1 MGSGN
6 SPIAKQINPLPELVR
21 PMAHIV
27 MADDGITFDGRTLEE
42 RPLGGA
48 ETSFI
53 EMANALAARGH
64 RVEVYNKCEAEIT
77 HRGVAW
83 KPLAQGVPICA
94 DLYIPNRGD
103 KLLKLCPGARRVI
116 FWIHNPAGYLL
127 KWRYQWKLA
136 WRRPVIVFS
145 GASHASTYPGWAFE
159 GGREIV
165 PYGLTD
171 IFAHGVERSPP
182 PPRVV
187 FTSNPMRSLDWL
199 LDLWESRIRPAVPTA
214 ELHIFAGTATYG
226 AAGQAK
232 ASKMSPVLDR
242 AAGLSGV
249 GVVLR
254 GPVPKAQLVQEL
266 AAARAQLYRGD
277 IGETFC
283 SAVAEAQAMGVPGV
297 IEDIAC
303 MSERIHHDETGF
315 VTTGAEAFA
324 AAGIRLLTD
333 DALWLRCHRACLAR
347 QRSWGWDQ
355 AAAEFEKIAG
365 VADGNG

>member
-1 MGSGN
+1 
-6 SPIAKQINPLPELVR
+6 
-21 PMAHIV
+21 MARIV
-27 MADDGITFDGRTLEE
+27 MADDGIRFDGRTLEE

-64 RVEVYNKCEAEIT
+64 DVLVCNKCDAEVV
-77 HRGVAW
+77 HRGVTW
-83 KPLAQGVPICA
+83 RPLSRGVPETA

-103 KLLKLCPGARRVI
+103 KLLTLCRGARRVI

-145 GASHASTYPGWAFE
+145 GASHASTYPAWGFA
-159 GGREIV
+159 GGRDVV

-171 IFAHGVERSPP
+171 IFCHATPRPVP
-182 PPRVV
+182 PPRAV

-199 LDLWESRIRPAVPTA
+199 LDRWESRIRPAVPAA
-214 ELHIFAGTATYG
+214 ELHIFAGSATYG
-226 AAGQAK
+226 AAGDAK
-232 ASKMSPVLDR
+232 AAKMGPVLDR
-242 AAGLSGV
+242 AAAMTRL

-254 GPVPKAQLVQEL
+254 GPVPKAQLVEEL
-266 AAARAQLYRGD
+266 AQARVQLYRGD

-303 MSERIHHDETGF
+303 MPERIRDGETGF
-315 VTTGAEAFA
+315 VVATPEAFA
-324 AAGIRLLTD
+324 AAAIRLLAD
-333 DALWLRCHRACLAR
+333 DATWLAQHRNCLER
-347 QRSWGWDQ
+347 QRHWRWSH
-355 AAAEFEKIAG
+355 AAAEFERIAG
-365 VADGNG
+365 LA

>member
-1 MGSGN
+1 
-6 SPIAKQINPLPELVR
+6 
-21 PMAHIV
+21 MARIV
-27 MADDGITFDGRTLEE
+27 MTDDGISFDGRTLEE

-53 EMANALAARGH
+53 EMANALARRGH
-64 RVEVYNKCEAEIT
+64 DVLVCNKCEAEIV
-77 HRGVAW
+77 HKGVTW
-83 KPLAQGVPICA
+83 RPLAQGVPETA

-103 KLLKLCPGARRVI
+103 KLLTRCRGAAKVI

-136 WRRPVIVFS
+136 WRRPIIVFS
-145 GASHASTYPGWAFE
+145 GASHAGTYPGWAMA

-171 IFAHGVERSPP
+171 IFCHAGPRDQPP

-214 ELHIFAGTATYG
+214 ELHVFAGMATYG
-226 AAGQAK
+226 AAGTAK
-232 ASKMSPVLDR
+232 AGKMGPVLDR
-242 AAGLSGV
+242 AARLTQQGV
-249 GVVLR
+249 ILR
-254 GPVPKAQLVQEL
+254 GPVPKGQLVDEL
-266 AAARAQLYRGD
+266 AAARALLYRGD

-283 SAVAEAQAMGVPGV
+283 SAVAEAQAMGVPAV
-297 IEDIAC
+297 LQDIAC
-303 MSERIHHDETGF
+303 MRERVVEGETGWA
-315 VTTGAEAFA
+315 TRDDRDFA
-324 AAGIRLLTD
+324 AKAIAVLSD
-333 DALWLRCHRACLAR
+333 DALWLRLHHACLDK

-355 AAAEFEKIAG
+355 AALEFERIAG
-365 VADGNG
+365 WR

>member
-1 MGSGN
+1 
-6 SPIAKQINPLPELVR
+6 
-21 PMAHIV
+21 MAHIV
-27 MADDGITFDGRTLEE
+27 MADDGIVFDGRTLEE

-64 RVEVYNKCEAEIT
+64 RVEVYNKCEAEIV
-77 HRGVAW
+77 HRGVTW
-83 KPLAQGVPICA
+83 RPLSHGIPICA

-103 KLLKLCPGARRVI
+103 KLLKHCRDARRVI

-136 WRRPVIVFS
+136 WRKPVIVFS
-145 GASHASTYPGWAFE
+145 GASHASTYPGWAFA
-159 GGREIV
+159 GGRAVV

-171 IFAHGVERSPP
+171 IFTHAEERSPP

-199 LDLWESRIRPAVPTA
+199 LDLWERQIRPAIPQA

-232 ASKMSPVLDR
+232 AAKMNPVLDR
-242 AAGLSGV
+242 AAALAASGV
-249 GVVLR
+249 ILR
-254 GPVPKAQLVQEL
+254 GPVPKSQLVGEL
-266 AAARAQLYRGD
+266 TQARAQLYRGD
-277 IGETFC
+277 MGETFC

-297 IEDIAC
+297 VMDIAC
-303 MSERIHHDETGF
+303 MKERIRHTETGF
-315 VTTGAEAFA
+315 VASDDQAFVQ
-324 AAGIRLLTD
+324 AGIRLLSD
-333 DALWLRCHRACLAR
+333 DAHWQSCHRACLAH
-347 QRSWGWDQ
+347 QRCWSWDQ
-355 AAAEFEKIAG
+355 AAVEFEKIAG
-365 VADGNG
+365 VFKL